1 MISYLEIC
9 PEHAVLLAVHDSL
22 MKKQPGLRV
31 PLSPQPR
38 VPRWCRSTCR
48 QQTEYLAQHPHVAQQ
63 WHDHE
68 LQLEQQA
75 LAQQAFLRSM
85 HPPRGMIHDYI
96 LNGAFSLSVFVCH
109 LFLFLLYIRSLPQ

>member
-1 MISYLEIC
+1 M
-9 PEHAVLLAVHDSL
+9 
-22 MKKQPGLRV
+22 V
-31 PLSPQPR
+31 PQS
-38 VPRWCRSTCR
+38 STCR

-109 LFLFLLYIRSLPQ
+109 LCLFLLYIRSLLNNNNLNSRMMISHVTTFPPPAAAAQQG